1 MSGLGA
7 LKKFGEALMRKAD
20 AGDPRLRRALDMG
33 FDLENPLVHGTRG
46 DLKGDPR
53 QLFMARDPDLALLY
67 TGGGR
72 RGGVGTPAKNPSM
85 FPVLTNSP
93 TVKSPFGAFDD
104 VTLNNYEALEGL
116 GIPDPK
122 EFRARVREANALKNE
137 EYLRNNPHFNTD
149 DFFGTWMT
157 INPELDQKVRFY
169 SLLDNEA
176 FRNELRKLKI
186 PPIEFAHDYAL
197 TSMSPKGRVKF
208 LNQKAPGT
216 AIFAHDPS
224 VLRSPW
230 AAFEEEGVGLLK
242 KKGGLMQVH
251 KCGCEK

>member
-20 AGDPRLRRALDMG
+20 AGDPRLRRALDKG
-33 FDLENPLVHGTRG
+33 FDLENPLVHGTSG

-53 QLFMARDPDLALLY
+53 QLFIARNPDFALLY

-72 RGGVGTPAKNPSM
+72 RNGVGTPAKNPSM

-93 TVKSPFGAFDD
+93 TVESPFGAFDD
-104 VTLNNYEALEGL
+104 VTLNNYEALEDL
-116 GIPDPK
+116 GIQDPR

-137 EYLRNNPHFNTD
+137 EYLRKNPQFSID
-149 DFFGTWMT
+149 DFFGTRHT
-157 INPELDQKVRFY
+157 IGPVLDQKVRFF

-176 FRNELRKLKI
+176 FRNELRRLNI

-197 TSMSPKGRVKF
+197 TSMSPKGRVKY
-208 LNQKAPGT
+208 LNQRAPGT

-242 KKGGLMQVH
+242 KKGGLVQMRS
-251 KCGCEK
+251 CR